1 MKRKLVKGLILVAAI
16 VVCAVVAAALI
27 IPRMNTYQEEGTLK
41 LAVLK
46 KPVKVVR
53 DEKGMAYLRAENF
66 HDAIAAQGFIT
77 AQDRLFQMQL
87 TRMMA
92 QGRISELAGEKA
104 KPLDIRMRTIGMHRL
119 ARKHEKI
126 LDQETRN
133 FFQSYVDGVNA
144 FVKSGRDLHL
154 EFSIAGLK
162 PDTWTIADSLSVLYY
177 MAWTTSGNMQT
188 EIVAQMLVEKLG
200 LEKAREIFPIN
211 VNPDDPSDTGARSAW
226 LPESTQLHLASDHLL
241 RGYLDWAGPLQGS
254 NNWSVAGRLS
264 TSGKP
269 IVADDPHLDARIL
282 PGVWYPLGL
291 ITPEFRAVG
300 VMVPGI
306 PGMAIGRTDHIA
318 LGVTNAYGDCQDL
331 YVETLDPKDPNKYME
346 GAASQPFEVVK
357 EKLRIK
363 DKAAPSGYREEEFSI
378 RFTKR
383 GPVVSGVLPGLRT
396 NKVITLRWAANE
408 SMEPKI
414 RLMDLLSA
422 RSVDELQASLSSL
435 TMIVLNYVFADKQ
448 GNVGWL
454 VSGRLPIRSQGESL
468 VPYEVRDAKDNWVGW
483 IPQERM
489 PQSRNPANGWVG
501 TCNHKTTRNDYPY
514 YYSNHLS
521 PSYRY
526 RRLKELLGDPTPKKA
541 LDHWAFQRDTD
552 NLMARDIAP
561 IMSKALLGKEE
572 TRKVGEVLAS
582 WNARDDLE
590 SAAPTVFQGV
600 YRNFARLVYEDELGA
615 DLASLMLESWY
626 FWEERLH
633 RMVKDGNS
641 PWFDDIRT
649 KDKQETMNDLFQ
661 KAAVQFVRDMSS
673 TRGSDP
679 AGWLWGQSHRLEFV
693 NPLRRDGF
701 GKGFLGGGSHPM
713 GGSGE
718 TLYRA
723 IYSFNDSFAVTNS
736 ASLRMVADLGDDEKV
751 LGVLPAGVT
760 GRTLHPHARDQI
772 VPFMRGDAVYWW
784 FSDEAIRKNTKAS
797 LTLTP

>member
-1 MKRKLVKGLILVAAI
+1 MKRKLVKGLILVAVIAL
-16 VVCAVVAAALI
+16 CAVVAAALL

-41 LAVLK
+41 LTVLK

-53 DEKGMAYLRAENF
+53 DEKGMAYLRAENI
-66 HDAIAAQGFIT
+66 HDAMAAQGFIT

-92 QGRISELAGEKA
+92 QGRISELVGEKA

-126 LDQETRN
+126 LDDETRS
-133 FFQSYVDGVNA
+133 FFQAYVDGVNA

-154 EFSIAGLK
+154 EFSIAGIK

-200 LEKAREIFPIN
+200 PEKAKEIFPTN
-211 VNPDDPSDTGARSAW
+211 VNPDDPSDSGTRSAQIPQW
-226 LPESTQLHLASDHLL
+226 TQLHLGPDHLL
-241 RGYLDWAGPLQGS
+241 HSYLDWAGPLQGS
-254 NNWSVAGRLS
+254 NNWTVAGKRS
-264 TSGKP
+264 ASGKP
-269 IVADDPHLDARIL
+269 IVADDPHLDARVL
-282 PGVWYPLGL
+282 PGVWYPLGI
-291 ITPEFRAVG
+291 ITPTSRAVG

-306 PGMAIGRTDHIA
+306 PGMVIGRTDHIA

-331 YVETLDPKDPNKYME
+331 YVETVDPKDSNRYME
-346 GAASQPFEVVK
+346 GAASRPFEVIK
-357 EKLRIK
+357 ERLRIK
-363 DKAAPSGYREEEFSI
+363 DKAAPGGFKEEEFSI
-378 RFTKR
+378 RLTKR
-383 GPVVSGVLPGLRT
+383 GPVVSGILPGLRT

-408 SMEPKI
+408 AMEPKI
-414 RLMDLLSA
+414 RMMDLLKA
-422 RSVDELQASLSSL
+422 RSIDELQTSLSSL
-435 TMIVLNYVFADKQ
+435 TMIVLNFVFADKQ
-448 GNVGWL
+448 GNIGWL

-468 VPYEVRDAKDNWVGW
+468 VPYEVRDGKDNWIGW
-483 IPQERM
+483 IPQEKI
-489 PQSRNPANGWVG
+489 PQSRNPTNGWVG

-514 YYSNHLS
+514 YYSNHFS

-526 RRLKELLGDPTPKKA
+526 RRLKELLDDPTPKKA
-541 LDHWAFQRDTD
+541 LDHWNFQRDVD

-561 IMSKALLGKEE
+561 IMSKALLGNAE
-572 TRKVGEVLAS
+572 TKKLGEVLAS

-590 SAAPTVFQGV
+590 STAPTVFQGV
-600 YRNFARLVYEDELGA
+600 YRNFARLVYEDELGP
-615 DLASLMLESWY
+615 DLASLMLGNWY

-633 RMVKDGNS
+633 RMVKEDNS

-649 KDKQETMNDLFQ
+649 KDKKETMNDLFRE
-661 KAAVQFVRDMSS
+661 AAIQFVRDTSP

-679 AGWLWGQSHRLEFV
+679 GRWLWGDSHRIDFV
-693 NPLRRDGF
+693 NPIRREGL

-723 IYSFNDSFAVTNS
+723 IYSFDEPFSVTNS

-751 LGVLPAGVT
+751 LGVLPGGVA
-760 GRTLHPHARDQI
+760 GRTFHSHAKDQI

-784 FSDEAIRKNTKAS
+784 FSDEAIKKNTRSS